1 MSRSLKILILI
12 AVDLVMIAV
21 SMYAS
26 MQFLDI
32 IFSMPW
38 STFWLSYAPI
48 GAVYVFFLEN
58 RGFFQE

>member
-32 IFSMPW
+32 IFSMP
-38 STFWLSYAPI
+38 
-48 GAVYVFFLEN
+48 
-58 RGFFQE
+58 